1 MKPRDPLLI
10 PALSLGTGILV
21 APWIDLAVWQ
31 ILLALFFFIWATA
44 LSRYRLIYATGVALL
59 TGCLAERA
67 LRSGPSPELDAPPGE
82 TVLLTGCVV
91 EPPAFSEGR
100 EQFVLELADNA
111 RARVNLYFREGE
123 TPPDLDYGLR
133 IEMEARVRKPR
144 NFQNP
149 GSFDYRAYLAR
160 RDIYWQASSRAGTT
174 PAILPG
180 RCGNRLAGALFAAR
194 RFLLTRT
201 ESLFPDSYAL
211 ALHQALLIG
220 ESARLERAWADDF
233 RRTGTYHAIVVSGL
247 HVSVIAAV
255 IVILFRLLF
264 LSSYTARLLAVLL
277 VWAYAG
283 ICLWQAPVVRA
294 AAGFT
299 FFVLGAY
306 YHRRSRVLN
315 LLGAVAI
322 AYLLVDPQQAL
333 EGSFQLTFF
342 SMLALGAL
350 ASPAADAV
358 ISIWRHAFRE
368 LEDPLHDAFVPPR
381 AAQFRIELRLLA
393 ETLQWALRIPPRAT
407 HWACRIGIGW
417 MALPLAE
424 AMLVSAAVQLGLTL
438 PMVYYFHRVSFTA
451 LLVNPMVTLLLTLA
465 VPIGIAAV
473 LTNLGPLAAVS
484 SGLIGLSRA
493 LASLAASAEPNIRV
507 PDPPLL
513 LALTFTASLAGL
525 AIWRRRWLLAPTLA
539 LLAVI
544 LWHPFPARRHPG
556 ELELTMIDV
565 GQGDSLLV
573 GSPDGRWM
581 VVDGGGIP
589 VFRKGAPKPRLDIG
603 EDVVTNYLLSRSI
616 RRIDVVV
623 NTHQHE
629 DHAGGLPAILDNFR
643 PAELWVGATPDSE
656 IWRNLQQAAQRSGTR
671 IRHLHRGERMRLGHL
686 AIDVLSPA
694 ADYPA
699 RGTPRNDDSLALR
712 LRHGRHAFLLTG
724 DIERNTEWAIAND
737 GIRADVLKVAHHGS
751 KTSTTPEFLGEV
763 RPAFALI
770 SAGADNIFRHPHPD
784 VVGRLGE
791 AHTRI
796 LRTDRNGM
804 ISIHTDGRR
813 FTVETNETLAN
824 PMPVF
829 PLQ

>member
-1 MKPRDPLLI
+1 MKLRDPLLV
-10 PALSLGTGILV
+10 PALSLGAGILI

-44 LSRYRLIYATGVALL
+44 LSRYRLFYAVGVALL
-59 TGCLAERA
+59 IGCLAERA
-67 LRSGPSPELDAPPGE
+67 LRSGPEPELDTPPGE
-82 TVLLTGCVV
+82 TVLLAGCVV
-91 EPPAFSEGR
+91 EPPVFSEGR

-123 TPPDLDYGLR
+123 SPPDLAYGQQ
-133 IEMEARVRKPR
+133 IEIEARVRKPR

-160 RDIYWQASSRAGTT
+160 RQIYWQASSRAGTAPT
-174 PAILPG
+174 VLKG
-180 RCGNRLAGALFAAR
+180 RCGNRLTGALFAAR

-201 ESLFPDSYAL
+201 ESLVTDPYAL

-247 HVSVIAAV
+247 HISVIAAV

-264 LSSYTARLLAVLL
+264 LGTHTARLLAVIL

-306 YHRRSRVLN
+306 FYRRSRVLN

-322 AYLLVDPQQAL
+322 AYLLVDPSQAL

-350 ASPAADAV
+350 AAPAADAV
-358 ISIWRHAFRE
+358 TSVWRHAFRE
-368 LEDPLHDAFVPPR
+368 LEDPLHDPFVPPR

-393 ETLQWALRIPPRAT
+393 ETLHWLLRVPPRAT
-407 HWACRIGIGW
+407 YWACRIGIGW
-417 MALPLAE
+417 LALPLAE

-438 PMVYYFHRVSFTA
+438 PMVYFFHRVSFTA
-451 LLVNPMVTLLLTLA
+451 LLVNPIVTLLLTIA
-465 VPIGIAAV
+465 VPIGIVAV
-473 LTNLGPLAAVS
+473 LTNLAPIAAVS
-484 SGLIGLSRA
+484 TGLISVSRLIA
-493 LASLAASAEPNIRV
+493 NFAASSEPNIRV

-513 LALTFTASLAGL
+513 LALAFAVSLAAL
-525 AIWRRRWLLAPTLA
+525 AIFRRRWLLAPALA
-539 LLAVI
+539 LLGVI
-544 LWHPFPARRHPG
+544 LWHPFPARNHPG

-616 RRIDVVV
+616 RRVDVVV

-629 DHAGGLPAILDNFR
+629 DHAGGLPAVIDNFR

-656 IWRNLQQAAQRSGTR
+656 IWQSLQQAAQRNGTR
-671 IRHLHRGERMRLGHL
+671 IRHLHRGDQVRLGSMP
-686 AIDVLSPA
+686 IDVISPA

-699 RGTPRNDDSLALR
+699 RSTPRNDDSLALR

-724 DIERNTEWAIAND
+724 DIERNTEWAIADNA
-737 GIRADVLKVAHHGS
+737 IRADVLKVAHHGS
-751 KTSTTPEFLGEV
+751 KTSTTPEFLDHV
-763 RPAFALI
+763 RPTFAFI
-770 SAGADNIFRHPHPD
+770 SAGADNIFRHPHAD
-784 VVGRLGE
+784 VVERLRDS
-791 AHTRI
+791 HTRI
-796 LRTDRNGM
+796 LRSDRTGL
-804 ISIHTDGRR
+804 ISIHTDGHR
-813 FTVETNETLAN
+813 FTLEPHLQTSILQ
-824 PMPVF
+824 
-829 PLQ
+829 PLFAP